1 MHDRIIQLD
10 RAMTVQSDP
19 DQAPNRPANP
29 VAQQMG
35 ILERAFASK
44 LS

>member
-10 RAMTVQSDP
+10 RAMSVVRDP
-19 DQAPNRPANP
+19 DMPAERTANP

-35 ILERAFASK
+35 MLERAFASK